1 MERQVNEKRS
11 LQRFELE
18 LPVQLHRTE
27 NGDEKII
34 LKTSNICSKGAFIGA
49 DQPYPVGTNLEME
62 IFLLSDLPG
71 KDDVIRIRGRVIRT
85 EPEGM
90 AVKFDANYQILP
102 VEYASEQ

>member
-1 MERQVNEKRS
+1 MDEKRE
-11 LQRFELE
+11 LQRFALE
-18 LPVQLHRTE
+18 LPVRMHRNE
-27 NGDEKII
+27 NGDERII

-49 DQPYPVGTNLEME
+49 DNPYPVGTNLEME
-62 IFLLSDLPG
+62 IFLLSDSHG
-71 KDDVIRIRGRVIRT
+71 KDDVIRIRGRVVRT